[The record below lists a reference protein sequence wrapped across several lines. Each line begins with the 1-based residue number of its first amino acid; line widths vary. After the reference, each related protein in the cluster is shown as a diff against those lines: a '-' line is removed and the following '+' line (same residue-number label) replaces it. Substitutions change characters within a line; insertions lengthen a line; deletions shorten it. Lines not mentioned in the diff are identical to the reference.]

1 MSADEQIQA
10 IDNAMDLGLVGD
22 PDKIVERATKACSA
36 LMKVVEREKLYED
49 IGKARHLKVEAW
61 LLCAHFFG
69 VTTRLVS
76 VSSVVDEMN
85 GAAGFEAI
93 VEAYHLQSGRVIGQ
107 AAARC
112 LNNED
117 NWGMRPKYAG
127 KGDNRQQVGEVS
139 TPSFQLESMAQT
151 RATSKVLASLFRWV
165 VILGG
170 ATTKKVSGTPAEEMT
185 GTKEESGQQQSGGK
199 KISENQR
206 KRIFAI
212 AKQDGYP
219 YNDLPALFQKHGF
232 NTAAD
237 ITTDKYDA
245 IVAEVQ
251 SQKAQAAP

>member
-1 MSADEQIQA
+1 MSADEQIQS
-10 IDNAMDLGLVGD
+10 IDDAMNLGLVGD
-22 PDKIVERATKACSA
+22 PEQIVVRATKACSA

-112 LNNED
+112 LSNED

-127 KGDNRQQVGEVS
+127 KGAERRQIGEVA

-170 ATTKKVSGTPAEEMT
+170 GKVSGTPAEELSNS
-185 GTKEESGQQQSGGK
+185 KEEKQQEQSGHK
-199 KISENQR
+199 KITDGQR

-212 AKQDGYP
+212 AKQEGFP

-232 NTAAD
+232 GTAAD